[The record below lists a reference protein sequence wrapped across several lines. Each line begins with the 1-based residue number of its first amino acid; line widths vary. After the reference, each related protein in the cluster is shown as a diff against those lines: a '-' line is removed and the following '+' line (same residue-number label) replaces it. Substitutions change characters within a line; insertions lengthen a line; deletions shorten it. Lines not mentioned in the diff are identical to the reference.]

1 MQNGSHAQS
10 CLAFRKWLQK
20 QSFQSLFDFTYWPIS
35 CFHVNE
41 KRKESS
47 GSVLESA
54 GKQSRREC
62 VKGAAR
68 LGEGGQA
75 AQSLTARK
83 QITVQYRK
91 GLSRSC
97 PVPFHLL

>member
-1 MQNGSHAQS
+1 MQNVSPAQS

-35 CFHVNE
+35 CFHV
-41 KRKESS
+41 KKKESA
-47 GSVLESA
+47 E
-54 GKQSRREC
+54 KQSQREC
-62 VKGAAR
+62 VKGAVR

-83 QITVQYRK
+83 QITVQNRK

-97 PVPFHLL
+97 PAPFHLL